1 MSDNRLYAVTA
12 FVLRH
17 HVLGEAD
24 KIVTLLTLE
33 EGLRRVVAKGLR
45 KANNRIGGRLEAFR
59 ECQVLLAKGRNL
71 DVVTQ
76 VDSLR
81 RFPEVAKDYDALAA
95 GMAASEV
102 VMAFLEEHD
111 PAPEVYALFAELL
124 GELGPGAPAEL
135 LLTAFELQLLDVL
148 GYRPELHACMA
159 CDRPIEWSYD
169 VAGLHIEGGSC
180 ICVHCEGLVS
190 GRMRRLSGAAWTL
203 LTTLQEKSLAEARA
217 LPAPPDGVLGNC
229 RHALR
234 EYLAYR
240 AERELK
246 AQGMF
251 DWQPEAQGRPEDP
264 GRPSDAIP
272 PAERPVRG

>member
-1 MSDNRLYAVTA
+1 MSDNRLTTVTA

-24 KIVTLLTLE
+24 KILVLLTQE
-33 EGLRRVVAKGLR
+33 DGLRRVVAKGLR

-59 ECQVLLAKGRNL
+59 ECQVILAKGRNL

-81 RFPEVAKDYDALAA
+81 RFPGVSQDYDALAC
-95 GMAASEV
+95 GMAASELL
-102 VMAFLEEHD
+102 MAFLEEGD
-111 PAPEVYALFAELL
+111 PAPEAYALFAELL
-124 GELGPGAPAEL
+124 GELGPGAPAEV

-148 GYRPELHACMA
+148 GYRPQLDTCMA
-159 CDRPIEWSYD
+159 CDRPIEWAYD
-169 VAGLHIEGGSC
+169 VAGLHIEGGSA

-190 GRMRRLSGAAWTL
+190 GRVRKLSGGAWAL
-203 LTTLQEKSLAEARA
+203 MNKLQETPLSEARQVDA
-217 LPAPPDGVLGNC
+217 QPGVLGNC
-229 RHALR
+229 RHALK
-234 EYLAYR
+234 EYLSFR

-251 DWQPEAQGRPEDP
+251 DWQPAPR
-264 GRPSDAIP
+264 A
-272 PAERPVRG
+272 